1 MGQRLVTHQRLFTK
15 VHQVKVTFITADMGS
30 DCMSNTL
37 KVFDTSTSRQL
48 SGNGLEAKCGKNPFP
63 AAYDPIVSDGPLT
76 IK

>member
-1 MGQRLVTHQRLFTK
+1 M
-15 VHQVKVTFITADMGS
+15 KVTFITADMGS

-37 KVFDTSTSRQL
+37 KVFDTSTSQQL